1 MTRVKRWFLIA
12 AATVASGLY
21 AGAAY
26 AQSETWSNFV
36 TNAPSLTLPCLS
48 SDFVP
53 VVRGNT
59 TFHIAATNACG
70 GGGSG
75 TVTSI
80 GTTAPLSGGTI
91 TTSGTLSLTGPSD
104 LTTFTANAIPIGAGA
119 SPFGAIGPTASSLA
133 GWNASGVG
141 SVIALGTNLSM
152 SGSTLNATGGGSVS
166 ITAGDTSIVVS
177 PSPLTGTGTI
187 EVGGPSHLTTF
198 ATGALPLGNGTSPF
212 SALAAING
220 DCVIGSAGVWTAGS
234 CTGAGTAFSALGGG
248 TNTTAAMLVGS
259 GASLGATGS
268 GTLTATAAP
277 LSGITGFGAGVATAL
292 GIAPGTTGSFATQDG
307 SITTGHCLEWGPG
320 VEDAGSACGSGGS
333 SAFSALTG
341 STNTTAAMVV
351 GSGASL
357 TFTGSGTIN
366 ASAAPL
372 GGLTGLGTGV
382 ATALAAAVNG
392 TGSISLSTSPTFV
405 TPILG
410 TPTSVTLTNATGLPV
425 STGVSG
431 LGTGVAAALA
441 IAPGTTGSFTTQ
453 DGAITTG
460 NCLKWG
466 PGVQDNGSACG
477 GSTTITLGPGLGN
490 SQTTLNGTS
499 TAQTV
504 TNSSTLYTQLGTYA
518 QTASYTLNATSGGI
532 APCSAGVLCDLS
544 RGLLANGS
552 GSIAYTAPNPAGT
565 LGVYQIGDESQHG
578 YTVTTVGG
586 TATFFG
592 CATGSPT
599 TITVPANNQVAL
611 SDQGSSANSYYCSMQ
626 PQSGAVGLSSA
637 NTFTNT
643 NTFTGNVIAPH
654 PAALTAT
661 GNLDPTSTNMC
672 GGSIAYNSSSAGT
685 LSVLSSW
692 PIGCNVS
699 VVAIGTGL
707 ATIAAGTGTVHS
719 ACTTVRTR
727 AQYSIIWIRND
738 ADAGAG
744 VVEVGGDCG

>member
-1 MTRVKRWFLIA
+1 MTRAKRWFLIA

-36 TNAPSLTLPCLS
+36 TNAPTLQLPCLS

-59 TFHIAATNACG
+59 TFHIAATNACSGG

-91 TTSGTLSLTGPSD
+91 TTAGTLSLTGPSD

-141 SVIALGTNLSM
+141 SVIALGTNLSI
-152 SGSTLNATGGGSVS
+152 SGSTLNATGGSVS

-198 ATGALPLGNGTSPF
+198 TTGALPLGNGTSPF
-212 SALAAING
+212 SALAAVNG
-220 DCVIGSAGVWTAGS
+220 DCVIGSAGAWTAGS

-357 TFTGSGTIN
+357 TFSGSGTIN

-372 GGLTGLGTGV
+372 SGLTGLGTGA
-382 ATALAAAVNG
+382 AT
-392 TGSISLSTSPTFV
+392 
-405 TPILG
+405 
-410 TPTSVTLTNATGLPV
+410 
-425 STGVSG
+425 
-431 LGTGVAAALA
+431 ALA

-518 QTASYTLNATSGGI
+518 QTASYTLNATSGGT

-565 LGVYQIGDESQHG
+565 LGVYQIGDESGHG

-611 SDQGSSANSYYCSMQ
+611 SDQGSSANSYYCSTQ

-637 NTFTNT
+637 NAFTNT